1 MNREELMDLFS
12 EKIREL
18 LARLPVDYEEV
29 QEIRLRAEKPLLIRY
44 GTREY
49 FVTEDGKLSEEESEG
64 FLVDKKELMETM
76 EYIANYSMYAYEEEL
91 KQGYLTVRGGHR
103 IGVAGKIIMDGN
115 RISSVRYISF
125 VNVRLSHERKGCADQ
140 IMPYVFENGELCH
153 CMIISPP
160 GCGKTTLL
168 RDLIRQ
174 VSNGSAWCEG
184 QTVGVVDER
193 SEIGGSYLG
202 VPQNDLGIRTDVL
215 DCCPKA
221 AGMMMLIRSMSPRV
235 IAVDEIGDY
244 EDIRAIE
251 AVLNCGCRILATV
264 HGNSIEDI
272 EKKPLLKRFLTE
284 KIFLPFPAG
293 LLGSPGCIV
302 RTNAREADEATF
314 QAELKLLTGIYEEV
328 TEKAKF
334 RKPLTLLHQNN
345 PTTWLSS
352 LRDTYKAG
360 LTEIITDDPGLH
372 EKIHHYLEHYQR
384 EDLDKLRFYEDPLLP
399 LIKLHSLETA
409 LENALKEK
417 VWMKSGAYLV
427 IQPTEA
433 LTVIDVNTGKFDGN
447 KNQQDTFLKIN
458 LEAAR
463 EIAREIRLR
472 NLSGIIVV
480 DFINM
485 DAAENRKLLMEEF
498 ASWLK
503 RDPIKTTLVDM
514 TALELVE
521 VTRKKLRKPLLDQFL
536 ATRNPAEN
544 KSTNFSEN
552 A

>member
-1 MNREELMDLFS
+1 MVLTTENKASVFS
-12 EKIREL
+12 S
-18 LARLPVDYEEV
+18 
-29 QEIRLRAEKPLLIRY
+29 
-44 GTREY
+44 
-49 FVTEDGKLSEEESEG
+49 KLSKEEKQQLGEW
-64 FLVDKKELMETM
+64 
-76 EYIANYSMYAYEEEL
+76 L
-91 KQGYLTVRGGHR
+91 KPF
-103 IGVAGKIIMDGN
+103 
-115 RISSVRYISF
+115 IS
-125 VNVRLSHERKGCADQ
+125 D
-140 IMPYVFENGELCH
+140 
-153 CMIISPP
+153 
-160 GCGKTTLL
+160 
-168 RDLIRQ
+168 
-174 VSNGSAWCEG
+174 
-184 QTVGVVDER
+184 
-193 SEIGGSYLG
+193 
-202 VPQNDLGIRTDVL
+202 
-215 DCCPKA
+215 
-221 AGMMMLIRSMSPRV
+221 
-235 IAVDEIGDY
+235 
-244 EDIRAIE
+244 
-251 AVLNCGCRILATV
+251 
-264 HGNSIEDI
+264 
-272 EKKPLLKRFLTE
+272 RF
-284 KIFLPFPAG
+284 
-293 LLGSPGCIV
+293 GCIV

-544 KSTNFSEN
+544 KSTNFSGN